1 MSIITD
7 LLMINYSRYLGIRA
21 NKKLTVLLE
30 QLVYI

>member
-21 NKKLTVLLE
+21 NKKTNRPFRTVSL
-30 QLVYI
+30 